1 MANKETIKSWFR
13 NGAKPTEKQF
23 WEWIDSF
30 FHKEEKIPMKSVEGM
45 DKALEGKADA
55 DLLDN
60 KADLDNGKLRLSQM
74 PEHPLISRN
83 EEKNITAIGTSKRA
97 IVAPEYLKNSLII
110 GTNVAPVI
118 TGAPDNNNG
127 NYSQGYILTGL
138 DILPNF
144 VGNTSYNPT
153 HPAHDS
159 HVVYGRDIGRGIVDA
174 DNFTAFGTALFSRN
188 DVPLALHNTIVGNNI
203 TNAKKSGIDPN
214 RTVTSSN
221 GFNLRTSLAG
231 NVLVGNYIWADDF
244 HSATIVGQSAKH
256 FSYAFNSVVIG
267 NDNQN
272 FNGVKYPGETGLV
285 DYLDNDV
292 IIGNGLHKDP
302 KRHAPTHNLII
313 GSTEGYGCGG
323 WNPKYIPLIEGN
335 FKDETLQINGTLGI
349 HQRKPEQN
357 QAQMGVIPL
366 SLVSIPNG
374 ADGKVSYDPATGDV
388 TLTNAP
394 AGRYVLARNVGVGDY
409 IFDMAPRGITGG
421 FFNLRTL
428 SVTYDNATTYQYRNV
443 LANSRTGGNREF
455 AFELVG
461 TVSGKLS
468 VKLTKIIANK
478 TVAPSFISEDVDGQT
493 NFEARFGKA
502 SGNFIAL
509 GKNTGTSFYTNKP
522 EGDVLI
528 GNGTAT
534 KTVSFESNVMIG
546 NGTAP
551 NSIQSRSS
559 VLIGNYILITS
570 TADNHRNVIVG
581 DKAAASAALINR
593 SVVLGAAALVG
604 FNTSGTEIH
613 AIGEGVGR
621 TITSGR
627 RFIVIGRD
635 GAFGTANL
643 TDSICLV
650 PDTDGGK
657 KSFGNNPTVT
667 NAIVISG
674 KGINGHGSN
683 TTTIGNPDTQEAH
696 IYGKMNL
703 YKPLKLARYTQAQ
716 IRALS
721 PNAEEGDLVYQT
733 DADKGIKMFDGSV
746 WMGLALAY
754 P

>member
-1 MANKETIKSWFR
+1 MANKETIKYCFR

-23 WEWIDSF
+23 WAWIDSV
-30 FHKEEKIPMKSVEGM
+30 FHKDDKIPIESVEGM
-45 DKALEGKADA
+45 DKALESKADA

-74 PEHPLISRN
+74 PDHPLISRN
-83 EEKNITAIGTSKRA
+83 EQKNITAIGTSKRA

-127 NYSQGYILTGL
+127 NYSQGYILSGI
-138 DILPNF
+138 DILPDF
-144 VGNTSYNPT
+144 VGNTSYNPQ

-188 DVPLALHNTIVGNNI
+188 DVPIALHNTVIGNNI
-203 TNAKKSGIDPN
+203 TNAKKNGLDPN
-214 RTVTSSN
+214 RTVTASN

-244 HSATIVGQSAKH
+244 HSTTIVGQSAKH
-256 FSYAFNSVVIG
+256 FRYAFNSVVIG

-272 FNGVKYPGETGLV
+272 FNGVKYPGESGLV

-323 WNPKYIPLIEGN
+323 WNPNYIPLVEGN
-335 FKDETLQINGTLGI
+335 FKAETLQVNGTLGI

-357 QAQMGVIPL
+357 QAPMGVIPL

-374 ADGKVSYDPATGDV
+374 ADGKVSYDPATGEV

-394 AGRYVLARNVGVGDY
+394 AGRYVLAQNVDPGDY
-409 IFDMAPRGITGG
+409 IFDMAPSGITGG
-421 FFNLRTL
+421 SFNLRTL
-428 SVTYDNATTYQYRNV
+428 GYSFNGATTYQYRHV
-443 LANSRTGGNREF
+443 LTSAKVGGNREF

-468 VKLTKIIANK
+468 VKLVKISNNIY
-478 TVAPSFISEDVDGQT
+478 VLPSVFSKDENGEV
-493 NFEARFGKA
+493 NFEARFGKKG
-502 SGNFIAL
+502 SYFIAL
-509 GKNTGTSFYTNKP
+509 GRNAGKSFYTNTY
-522 EGDVLI
+522 EGDILIGDDTARKAVSFKGNVIIGNRTIAEVAESRECVLI
-528 GNGTAT
+528 GN
-534 KTVSFESNVMIG
+534 E
-546 NGTAP
+546 
-551 NSIQSRSS
+551 
-559 VLIGNYILITS
+559 ILRTS
-570 TADNHRNVIVG
+570 TADNHRNVILG
-581 DKAAASAALINR
+581 QRAAFSATGINR
-593 SVVLGAAALVG
+593 SVILGSAALVG
-604 FNTSGTEIH
+604 FNTNGTEIH
-613 AIGEGVGR
+613 AIGEGAGR
-621 TITSGR
+621 TITRGGS
-627 RFIVIGRD
+627 FIVIGRD
-635 GAFGTANL
+635 AAFGTANL

-650 PDTDGGK
+650 PHTNGGK

-674 KGINGHGSN
+674 KGIDGHGSN

-746 WMGLALAY
+746 WVGLALAY

>member
-1 MANKETIKSWFR
+1 M
-13 NGAKPTEKQF
+13 QF
-23 WEWIDSF
+23 
-30 FHKEEKIPMKSVEGM
+30 
-45 DKALEGKADA
+45 
-55 DLLDN
+55 
-60 KADLDNGKLRLSQM
+60 Q
-74 PEHPLISRN
+74 
-83 EEKNITAIGTSKRA
+83 
-97 IVAPEYLKNSLII
+97 
-110 GTNVAPVI
+110 
-118 TGAPDNNNG
+118 
-127 NYSQGYILTGL
+127 
-138 DILPNF
+138 
-144 VGNTSYNPT
+144 
-153 HPAHDS
+153 AHDS
-159 HVVYGRDIGRGIVDA
+159 HVIYGRDIGRGIIDA

-188 DVPLALHNTIVGNNI
+188 DVPIALHNTVIGNNI

-221 GFNLRTSLAG
+221 GFNLRTALAG

-244 HSATIVGQSAKH
+244 HSTTIVGQSAKH

-272 FNGVKYPGETGLV
+272 FNEVKYPGETGLV

-349 HQRKPEQN
+349 HQRKPEQH
-357 QAQMGVIPL
+357 QAPMEVIPL
-366 SLVSIPNG
+366 SLISVPNG
-374 ADGKVSYDPATGDV
+374 ANGKASYDPATGEV

-394 AGRYVLARNVGVGDY
+394 AGRYVLARNLGVGDY
-409 IFDMAPRGITGG
+409 IFDMAPSGITGG
-421 FFNLRTL
+421 SFNLRTL
-428 SVTYDNATTYQYRNV
+428 GYSFNGATTFQYRQVLTSVNV
-443 LANSRTGGNREF
+443 GGNREF

-468 VKLTKIIANK
+468 VKLTKIATNK
-478 TVAPSFISEDVDGQT
+478 AVAPSFASTDIDGEV

-502 SGNFIAL
+502 SESFIAL
-509 GKNTGTSFYTNKP
+509 GKNTGAAFYINKP

-534 KTVSFESNVMIG
+534 KTVSFQSNVMVG

-551 NSIQSRSS
+551 NPLQSRFN
-559 VLIGNYILITS
+559 VLVGNHILVAS

-581 DKAAASAALINR
+581 EKAVNRANRIER
-593 SVVLGAAALVG
+593 SVILGTHALGG
-604 FNTSGTEIH
+604 FNTNGTEIH
-613 AIGEGVGR
+613 AIGENVGSS
-621 TITSGR
+621 ITRGG

-635 GAFGTANL
+635 GAFGTTNL

-650 PDTDGGK
+650 PQTNGGK
-657 KSFGNNPTVT
+657 KSFGSNPTVT

-674 KGINGHGSN
+674 KGIDGHGSN
-683 TTTIGNPDTQEAH
+683 TTTIGNPDTEQTH
-696 IYGKMNL
+696 IYGKLNL

-716 IRALS
+716 LRALIPS
-721 PNAEEGDLVYQT
+721 SEEGDIAYQT

-746 WMGLALAY
+746 WVGLALAY

>member
-1 MANKETIKSWFR
+1 MANKETIKYWFR
-13 NGAKPTEKQF
+13 NGAKPAEKQF
-23 WEWIDSF
+23 WAWMDSF
-30 FHKEEKIPMKSVEGM
+30 FHKEEKIPMESVEGM

-188 DVPLALHNTIVGNNI
+188 DVPIALHNTVIGNNI

-244 HSATIVGQSAKH
+244 HSSTIVGQSAKH

-323 WNPKYIPLIEGN
+323 WNQNYVPLVEGN
-335 FKDETLQINGTLGI
+335 FKDETLQVNGTLGI

-357 QAQMGVIPL
+357 QAPMEVIPL
-366 SLVSIPNG
+366 SLISVPNG
-374 ADGKVSYDPATGDV
+374 ANGKVSYDEETGEII
-388 TLTNAP
+388 LTNAP
-394 AGRYVLARNVGVGDY
+394 AGRYVLARNVDPGDY
-409 IFDMAPRGITGG
+409 LFDMAPSGITGG
-421 FFNLRTL
+421 SFNLRAL
-428 SVTYDNATTYQYRNV
+428 SYSFNGATTFQYRHV
-443 LANSRTGGNREF
+443 LTSAKVGGNREF

-468 VKLTKIIANK
+468 VKLVKISNNIY
-478 TVAPSFISEDVDGQT
+478 VLPSVFSKDENGEV
-493 NFEARFGKA
+493 NFEARFGKGG
-502 SGNFIAL
+502 SGVVAI
-509 GKNTGTSFYTNKP
+509 GKNAGRSFYTNTP
-522 EGDVLI
+522 EGDILI
-528 GNGTAT
+528 GEGTAEN
-534 KTVSFESNVMIG
+534 TVSFQSNVMMG
-546 NGTAP
+546 NGAAQ
-551 NSIQSRSS
+551 NVLQSRHC
-559 VLIGNYILITS
+559 VLVGNGILATS

-581 DKAAASAALINR
+581 DKAAASVKGINR
-593 SVVLGAAALVG
+593 SVVLGANALAA
-604 FNTSGTEIH
+604 FNTSGTEICT
-613 AIGEGVGR
+613 IGEGSGK
-621 TITSGR
+621 TITNGD
-627 RFIVIGRD
+627 RFILIGRD
-635 GAFGTANL
+635 AAFGTTHL
-643 TDSICLV
+643 SDSICIV
-650 PDTDGGK
+650 PQTYGGR
-657 KSFGNNPTVT
+657 KSFGNEPRVD

-674 KGINGHGSN
+674 RGINGHGSN

-703 YKPLKLARYTQAQ
+703 YNPLNLARYTQAQ

-733 DADKGIKMFDGSV
+733 DADKGIKMFDGNV
-746 WMGLALAY
+746 WVGLALAY